1 MPKKTISRSAA
12 ALKSALSADK
22 LDALGLQT
30 GQSQRLRVVTPSR
43 LALTILAAFG
53 SGSVESIADL
63 LREFNFRYGT
73 NTAYK
78 AFYNRLAHDGFA
90 VFMKA
95 LVGHLLSEF
104 AVRTLGPSAGA
115 AIEDFEDIVIQDGS
129 SFVVKESLRSAFP
142 GRFKN
147 VEPAAVEL
155 HATFSGFLDEVTDVT
170 LTADKEGERQ
180 FLPKAEALEGKLL
193 LADRGYPSL
202 AYFLELCDANASF
215 VMRLSRTYK
224 PWVTAV
230 HHANAVERPA
240 QPLGLAE
247 FIASRPRGVPMDIDV
262 EFRRAPGKT
271 FRLVLMPGKDK
282 WMTRLCTNMPRERFP
297 LALVAQLYR
306 FRWQIELVFKEWKS
320 YANLHRF
327 DTGNA
332 HIAEG
337 FIWASLAAAVLKRFI
352 AHTAQATTE
361 VAISTRKVAMCAQIF
376 LRDLCSAVGASL
388 RRLTTVLRGI
398 VRFLE
403 GNATRA
409 NPQKEQ
415 RVGRLSV
422 GLVPVHVS

>member
-1 MPKKTISRSAA
+1 M
-12 ALKSALSADK
+12 
-22 LDALGLQT
+22 
-30 GQSQRLRVVTPSR
+30 TPSR

-180 FLPKAEALEGKLL
+180 FRTHSAEHLWKGWTTPLMMTSQGRSVGRV
-193 LADRGYPSL
+193 DG
-202 AYFLELCDANASF
+202 
-215 VMRLSRTYK
+215 
-224 PWVTAV
+224 
-230 HHANAVERPA
+230 AVESSCWEKA
-240 QPLGLAE
+240 GE
-247 FIASRPRGVPMDIDV
+247 
-262 EFRRAPGKT
+262 
-271 FRLVLMPGKDK
+271 
-282 WMTRLCTNMPRERFP
+282 
-297 LALVAQLYR
+297 
-306 FRWQIELVFKEWKS
+306 
-320 YANLHRF
+320 
-327 DTGNA
+327 
-332 HIAEG
+332 
-337 FIWASLAAAVLKRFI
+337 
-352 AHTAQATTE
+352 
-361 VAISTRKVAMCAQIF
+361 STVWGC
-376 LRDLCSAVGASL
+376 
-388 RRLTTVLRGI
+388 
-398 VRFLE
+398 
-403 GNATRA
+403 
-409 NPQKEQ
+409 Q
-415 RVGRLSV
+415 RCV
-422 GLVPVHVS
+422 